1 MPPHLLGALVIPIV
15 MQDRLVISCQQTLA
29 TELNRAISCSKELT
43 IHVFYSC
50 FFTGLS
56 KELTL
61 V

>member
-1 MPPHLLGALVIPIV
+1 MPLHLLGALVISIV
-15 MQDRLVISCQQTLA
+15 MQDRLVISCQQTLE
-29 TELNRAISCSKELT
+29 TELNRTISCSKELT
-43 IHVFYSC
+43 MHVFYGC